1 MTSPHAALAAL
12 QAAFSRRDRRTIN
25 TILYDLLER
34 NADIGDR
41 WPMMAD
47 VLAIHGEWALAIR
60 ASERAVRSAPND
72 RGRRL
77 ALAAMLA
84 RGGRHDAA
92 RIALDTLLT
101 QSPDD
106 AVVHHFAGALAS
118 EDGRFDAAEEHF
130 RRALARFPA
139 SGQTW
144 LELAAIHS
152 FTVDDPLFGQMREIS
167 GKVPA
172 AALHYALGKA
182 WHDAGEFDRAF
193 GNFSAG
199 ARIVAKERPYDAH
212 MDRREADAAITGWRS
227 RALPDGGGGAETIL
241 ITGLPRSGS
250 TLAEQI
256 LSSHP
261 RVAAGGEL
269 NVLPILLGDRPPD
282 RGDVDATADDYRRL
296 VGERL
301 TWHDR
306 VADKTL
312 DLGRRLGQAL
322 TVLPGARLIWMR
334 RAPLDL
340 AWSCLRTYF
349 AQGVPWSWN
358 QQSIARHIRVEEM
371 LLAFWQERLGDRL
384 LVVDYE
390 ALTAD
395 PTTQIRRMEEHVGL
409 DHDEATL
416 APHHNT
422 RPVLTSS
429 VWQVRQ
435 PLSRRGVGV
444 ADTYRRHLTPFLS
457 TYEAARST

>member
-1 MTSPHAALAAL
+1 MTSPSAALAAL
-12 QAAFSRRDRRTIN
+12 QTAFGRRDRRTIN
-25 TILYDLLER
+25 AILYELLDR
-34 NADIGDR
+34 DANIGDR

-47 VLAIHGEWALAIR
+47 VLAMHGEWTLAIR
-60 ASERAVRSAPND
+60 ASERAVSSVPND
-72 RGRRL
+72 RARRL
-77 ALAAMLA
+77 ALAAVLA
-84 RGGRHDAA
+84 RSGRHDAA
-92 RIALDTLLT
+92 RAALERLLT
-101 QSPDD
+101 QAPDD
-106 AVVHHFAGALAS
+106 AVLHHFAGALAS
-118 EDGRFDAAEEHF
+118 EDGRFDAAEDHF

-144 LELAAIHS
+144 LELAAIHT
-152 FTVDDPLFGQMREIS
+152 FTLDDPLFAQMRDIS
-167 GKVPA
+167 GKAPAVP
-172 AALHYALGKA
+172 LHYALGKA
-182 WHDAGEFDRAF
+182 WHDVGEFDRAF
-193 GNFSAG
+193 ADFIAG

-212 MDRREADAAITGWRS
+212 TDRREAEAAIAGWRS
-227 RALPDGGGGAETIL
+227 RALPGGDGGAETIL

-282 RGDVDATADDYRRL
+282 RGDVDATADEYRRL

-301 TWHDR
+301 TWNDR

-349 AQGVPWSWN
+349 AQGVPWSWD
-358 QQSIARHIRVEEM
+358 QQSIARHIRIEEM
-371 LLAFWQERLGDRL
+371 LLSFWRERLGDRL

-444 ADTYRRHLTPFLS
+444 AEPYRRHLEPFLRE
-457 TYEAARST
+457 YEAAQSI